1 MDYHLEELRALLS
14 IELNSKRM
22 IGICGIGGIG
32 KTTIAKAIYNELLYK
47 FENQCDKRKLQS
59 KKVLVILDDVDN
71 WKQLENLG
79 ECEWFGLGSRIIITT
94 RHKDLLVVDGANQ
107 LYEPKALKYE
117 EAIKLLSLYAFKQ
130 NVPREY
136 YESVSY
142 DVVRYAK
149 GLPLALKILGSI
161 LSNKTIH
168 EWESELCRLEKE
180 PNVDIYNVLK
190 ISFDGLSRL
199 QKRVFWILHAFSK
212 GKIKTLWVGKLS
224 MKSALMSLEN
234 KAGYGILMK
243 SLVFCL
249 EMCSFSHIPF
259 EDFKFPLLTQ
269 LTCSNIKQLW
279 EEDKLVTKLK
289 VINLSHSR
297 HLIKLP
303 NFSTMP
309 NLETLTLKGCI
320 SLGNLPMDI
329 EKLKCLQTLSCS
341 NCSRLKHFPKIK
353 DNMKNLRNLFLD
365 GTAIETLPPSIEHL
379 EGLEYLNLCGC
390 KILFLKTLFVIEC
403 PKLHKLPKDLGS
415 LKCLEKLSLCSLSCA
430 IPRLAGLSS
439 LRGSNTRQG
448 IIGNVNCLSLLTE
461 LNLSYCYLKEGEIL
475 NDIFDISSLESLDL
489 SGTLQGA
496 SRHYG
501 ASVKSTI
508 LDAHDCTFMKNVSS
522 AWSLP
527 WQRQLWHSLFDC
539 FKSEIECMYLFG
551 WGISIVIPEKPEWI
565 RYQTVGNEI
574 TVELPMNWYED
585 IDFLGFA
592 LWTVYPPLTV
602 TFVYLDCG
610 IHLIYAEHHQQKHPL
625 VIHNR
630 DLETWVDNRFTKNVH
645 GTCFQCRDDTKFL
658 YVLCLEST
666 TINEISTIEC
676 FSQLETLCL
685 WNCKT
690 LRVFQV
696 EFIKLSRNLGEY
708 AKFKRTSFKQT
719 AIKELPSS
727 IEHLQGLE
735 ILDVSYCNKLVMIPE
750 SICNLSFLTILDVNF
765 CSKLTKFPKNLGS
778 LQCLEY
784 LRAAG
789 LKSISSKL
797 PSFPG
802 LCSLR
807 TSDPDCSNLVR
818 ASDVCCL
825 SSWEASTVSM
835 NAFSSIPLHCHKL
848 RQIPELPSSLRVLDA
863 HSCQCLETLSSPSSL
878 LSYSLLKCFKSAIEE
893 KGIDI
898 VIPGSNGIL
907 DWIRHH
913 VKGSQ
918 ITIKLPMNWYQND
931 DFLGLALY
939 SVYVPTIIHICHS
952 NKYYTN
958 EWRHL
963 RASFHGYFGYEKAK
977 VEECGFHLV
986 YSQDYEQG
994 SSSHGMLGGQR
1005 EL

>member
-1 MDYHLEELRALLS
+1 MDYHLEELEHSIRELS
-14 IELNSKRM
+14 
-22 IGICGIGGIG
+22 
-32 KTTIAKAIYNELLYK
+32 
-47 FENQCDKRKLQS
+47 
-59 KKVLVILDDVDN
+59 
-71 WKQLENLG
+71 G

-142 DVVRYAK
+142 DVVRYAN

-212 GKIKTLWVGKLS
+212 GKIKTLFQEYWIMQSEIIYLY
-224 MKSALMSLEN
+224 E
-234 KAGYGILMK
+234 K
-243 SLVFCL
+243 SLITIVDNKIHMHDLIQQMGWEIVHEECPNEPGEQSRLWDLDEVSSVLSRNVLRYLHWDAYSLPSLPSNFHPMNL
-249 EMCSFSHIPF
+249 VE
-259 EDFKFPLLTQ
+259 LNLW
-269 LTCSNIKQLW
+269 CSNIKQLW

-390 KILFLKTLFVIEC
+390 KILTKS
-403 PKLHKLPKDLGS
+403 KLL
-415 LKCLEKLSLCSLSCA
+415 LS
-430 IPRLAGLSS
+430 
-439 LRGSNTRQG
+439 
-448 IIGNVNCLSLLTE
+448 
-461 LNLSYCYLKEGEIL
+461 KEGEIL

-489 SGTLQGA
+489 SGTVSALWSFRQV
-496 SRHYG
+496 S
-501 ASVKSTI
+501 I

-602 TFVYLDCG
+602 TFVYLDSSVDDLLSSDSYQGDVSPNLWRQFKASCFLCYRNDTRTFAANECG

-676 FSQLETLCL
+676 FSQLETLFEILVILSCSGCSKL
-685 WNCKT
+685 KSFPEILENMQN
-690 LRVFQV
+690 LR
-696 EFIKLSRNLGEY
+696 ELHLS
-708 AKFKRTSFKQT
+708 KT

-789 LKSISSKL
+789 LKSISSNL

-878 LSYSLLKCFKSAIEE
+878 LSYSLLKCFKSAIEVQFSFQMRSYRR